1 MILPIATALLVLA
14 AAQSVGSVGG
24 DGSGAEAP
32 VDVNQAPEESPRPTV
47 TDDFTGPS
55 GIPFMPSV
63 GRRSARQGTFLD
75 VALLSQF
82 RARTLTDS
90 DSTRVW
96 GTDVEVTPGIAIEVG
111 SPAFTLS
118 LGYAPRLTIPFDVGY
133 VTLAVLNRATLR
145 AEWRPSELWTVT
157 GLGIFVVGD
166 YSQLLP
172 ASTPGGA
179 GPAPPVL
186 NPVRSFQIYPYVGID
201 TLLRL
206 ESVLS
211 RRTLLRVAG
220 GYFDVGGVGELGQAN
235 QPRSWGPQAEG
246 SFAWDASRTATLVTT
261 ATARDWMME
270 GGFDILVGTVTES
283 WRQAWSAD
291 LDSTIALG
299 AGLANR
305 EVESWTAAGHLM
317 PVASLQ
323 VDYHPVSQDA
333 PRLTLDVA
341 LVPYVDTYLQIAYQ
355 RFTGGLRLDWTP
367 SDAWRLQASF
377 LAALAPHSVLAPESY
392 GTGGLSAS
400 YAPVEFLIL
409 SLGGFTQ
416 VQFQGETAGGG
427 AFRQFTTYF
436 SLALR
441 DTFAL

>member
-1 MILPIATALLVLA
+1 MFLPIATALLLLA
-14 AAQSVGSVGG
+14 AAQSNGADGRDGG
-24 DGSGAEAP
+24 GADAPADEAR
-32 VDVNQAPEESPRPTV
+32 AAEEPARPTV

-55 GIPFMPSV
+55 GVPFMPSV
-63 GRRSARQGTFLD
+63 GTLSARQGTFLD
-75 VALLSQF
+75 VALLSQL
-82 RARTLTDS
+82 RARTLNASD
-90 DSTRVW
+90 DSTVW
-96 GTDVEVTPGIAIEVG
+96 GTDVEVTPGIAFEVG

-118 LGYAPRLTIPFDVGY
+118 LGYAPRLTVPFETGSFE
-133 VTLAVLNRATLR
+133 LAVLNRATVR
-145 AEWRPSELWTVT
+145 AEWRASSLWTVT

-166 YSQLLP
+166 YSQLVP

-186 NPVRSFQIYPYVGID
+186 NPVRSFETYPYVGID
-201 TLLRL
+201 TLLRV
-206 ESVLS
+206 EGILS
-211 RRTLLRVAG
+211 PRTRLRVAG
-220 GYFDVGGVGELGQAN
+220 GYFDVGGTGEVGQAA

-246 SFAWDASRTATLVTT
+246 SLSWDASRTATLITT
-261 ATARDWMME
+261 ATARDWMMV
-270 GGFDILVGTVTES
+270 GGFDILVGTVTEG
-283 WRQAWSAD
+283 WRQAWSTD

-323 VDYHPVSQDA
+323 LDYHPVSQDA
-333 PRLTLDVA
+333 LRLTLDFA

-355 RFTGGLRLDWTP
+355 RFTGGLRLDWSP
-367 SDAWRLQASF
+367 SDAWRLQASL

-400 YAPVEFLIL
+400 YAPVKFLIL

-416 VQFQGETAGGG
+416 VQFEGETAGGG
-427 AFRQFTTYF
+427 AFRQWTTYF